1 MGDVVQPDATGPA
14 GELRVLTRAQ
24 TSIGSAN
31 RRRVWDLGQLA
42 THVVL
47 LGACLVALGPV
58 VLIVINSMKS
68 RESIFGRPFDLPI
81 GRSFD
86 LAGYELV
93 FGRAHFPIYFL
104 NSVIVTLGSTA
115 LILAVGA
122 MAAHALAE
130 YRFRLNRWLVL
141 YFALGI
147 MISIRLGSVGIVRL
161 MSGLGLTNTL
171 WALLIVYTA
180 AGLPLTIFV
189 MTQFMRQI
197 PTELKQAARIDGAN
211 EYRVF
216 WLVLPLVRPV
226 IATIA
231 VFVMIPVWND
241 LWFPLILAPAE
252 NVRTVTL
259 GTQAFIGSFGTNWQG
274 VLAALTLALIPP
286 LVFYAVFSRQLL
298 RGLTAGAVKG

>member
-1 MGDVVQPDATGPA
+1 MGDVVQPDATRSGGAPRLLTSGTSVGA
-14 GELRVLTRAQ
+14 SYGRRPEWHIGRIVTHAVL
-24 TSIGSAN
+24 I
-31 RRRVWDLGQLA
+31 V
-42 THVVL
+42 
-47 LGACLVALGPV
+47 ACLAVVGPV

-81 GRSFD
+81 GTSFD
-86 LAGYELV
+86 LAGYEVVLA
-93 FGRAHFPIYFL
+93 RAHFPIYFL
-104 NSVIVTLGSTA
+104 NSIVVTLGSTV
-115 LILAVGA
+115 LILAIGA
-122 MAAHALAE
+122 MASHALAE
-130 YRFRLNRWLVL
+130 YRFRLNRLLVL

-161 MSGLGLTNTL
+161 MSSLGLTNTI
-171 WALLIVYTA
+171 WALLAVYTA
-180 AGLPLTIFV
+180 AGLPLTIFI

-211 EYRVF
+211 EYQVF

-231 VFVMIPVWND
+231 VFVMIPIWND

-259 GTQAFIGSFGTNWQG
+259 GTQQFVGSFATNWQA
-274 VLAALTLALIPP
+274 VLASLTLALVPP
-286 LVFYAVFSRQLL
+286 LIFYALFSRQLL
-298 RGLTAGAVKG
+298 RGLTAGAIK

>member
-1 MGDVVQPDATGPA
+1 MQDLVGPDATGPA
-14 GELRVLTRAQ
+14 GDLRLLTRSQ
-24 TSIGSAN
+24 SIAGPSHS
-31 RRRVWDLGQLA
+31 RRHWNPGQII
-42 THVVL
+42 THLVL
-47 LGACLVALGPV
+47 IAACVSVLFPV
-58 VLIVINSMKS
+58 VLIIANSMKS

-81 GRSFD
+81 GKSFD

-93 FGRAHFPIYFL
+93 FTRAHFPIYFV
-104 NSVIVTLGSTA
+104 NSVVVTLGSTV

-122 MAAHALAE
+122 MASHALAE
-130 YRFRLNRWLVL
+130 YKFRLNRFLVL

-161 MSGLGLTNTL
+161 MSTLGLTNTI
-171 WALLIVYTA
+171 WALLVVYTA
-180 AGLPLTIFV
+180 AGLPLTIFI

-211 EYRVF
+211 EYQVF
-216 WLVLPLVRPV
+216 WLVLPLVQPV

-231 VFVMIPVWND
+231 VFVMVPVWND

-259 GTQAFIGSFGTNWQG
+259 GTQQFIGSFGTNWQA
-274 VLAALTLALIPP
+274 VLASLTLALVPP

-298 RGLTAGAVKG
+298 RGLTAGAIT